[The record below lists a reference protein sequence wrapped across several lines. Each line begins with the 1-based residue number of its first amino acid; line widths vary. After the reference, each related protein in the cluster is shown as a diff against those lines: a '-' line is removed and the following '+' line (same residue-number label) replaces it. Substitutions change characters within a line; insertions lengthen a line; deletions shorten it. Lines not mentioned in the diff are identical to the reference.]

1 MKRNLVLL
9 FVGALMV
16 MACQQNQI
24 DVQQMEDDV
33 FYAAIEND
41 DQTRTTL
48 DENNNVMWSANDQ
61 LTIFKKSSINSKYQ
75 VASSSAGKTTGT
87 FTKVY
92 AGNDDEFT
100 AGGELDHNVAVYPY
114 QEQLAV
120 SRADDADLASRY
132 EIEGMVLPEEQE
144 YVANSFAEGAFP
156 MAAVSLNNEL
166 VFRNVCGGIK
176 FQLKGTQKV
185 TSIKIKGNDKEKL
198 AGNAVLT
205 VYADEDLKPALT
217 MASDAVKSVTLDC
230 GDGVQLTESSATE
243 FIIALPPVLF
253 SKGFTATV
261 TASDGQTYTV
271 QTDKANTVLRSSLL
285 VMPVFDLN
293 KGPES
298 GEDEDA
304 IYVEYLILSNDH
316 LNLYPGTSFTLG
328 VEMDPIEVTDPTL
341 TWVSD
346 DTSIVEV
353 DQNGKVTA
361 KADGNAII
369 TVMAVGG
376 VTAECEVRVREATA
390 VASVDYVD
398 EYGINHGRGIVI
410 GDFVYAPVNCGY
422 KAATADDDGYPYGKL
437 YQWGRR
443 YGQGYDGPFYV
454 DDYQEGTFS
463 DASYPEGEDLIEA
476 PVKPSWGS
484 SAAYEDSFFY
494 GKLDWS
500 DMQIDDMW
508 GHLGDKTA
516 KDPCPSG
523 WRVPSEYEFFIL
535 SNHSSWTSVDGQ
547 EGYWFTG
554 WYTYMDDINRIFL
567 PAGGYRNRGGNAAN
581 RNSIGRYWTRD
592 SKEEYAYY
600 FNIQSFQLSIRKDG
614 CRAEGYSVR
623 CVQE

>member
-9 FVGALMV
+9 FVGASMV

-176 FQLKGTQKV
+176 LQLKGTQKV
-185 TSIKIKGNDKEKL
+185 TSIKIQGNDKEKL

-230 GDGVQLTESSATE
+230 GDGVQLTESSATK

-253 SKGFTATV
+253 SKGFTAAV

-285 VMPVFDLN
+285 VMPSVKLGSPIGEDDEDEIAVGQVTLN
-293 KGPES
+293 KSSLVLAGNFEYTLIAKVSPI
-298 GEDEDA
+298 DA
-304 IYVEYLILSNDH
+304 TDQS
-316 LNLYPGTSFTLG
+316 
-328 VEMDPIEVTDPTL
+328 VTWASDNPAV
-341 TWVSD
+341 VS
-346 DTSIVEV
+346 VN
-353 DQNGKVTA
+353 QNGGIKTISSGTANVTA
-361 KADGNAII
+361 EA
-369 TVMAVGG
+369 GG
-376 VTAECEVRVREATA
+376 VTATCSITVIEQTAYATI
-390 VASVDYVD
+390 DYID
-398 EYGINHGRGIVI
+398 EYGVNHGKGIAI
-410 GDFVYAPVNCGY
+410 GDVVWAPVNCGY
-422 KAATADDDGYPYGKL
+422 KLPTDDNKGFQYGKL
-437 YQWGRR
+437 YQWGRK
-443 YGQGYDGPFYV
+443 YGQGHNNDELVPVFVEGPISVNNGQNEQYANTFFVLANGYDWAMPK
-454 DDYQEGTFS
+454 DDSLWNSGTEEN
-463 DASYPEGEDLIEA
+463 PI
-476 PVKPSWGS
+476 
-484 SAAYEDSFFY
+484 
-494 GKLDWS
+494 
-500 DMQIDDMW
+500 
-508 GHLGDKTA
+508 KTEY
-516 KDPCPSG
+516 DPCPEG
-523 WRVPSEYEFFIL
+523 WRVPTSTELFELGKKHNPKGLPEY
-535 SNHSSWTSVDGQ
+535 
-547 EGYWFTG
+547 FTG
-554 WYTYMDDINRIFL
+554 NYTYFDDIPNVMLPNNRFRW
-567 PAGGYRNRGGNAAN
+567 GSGEEYNN
-581 RNSIGRYWTRD
+581 GRYECYYWSSSVRD
-592 SKEEYAYY
+592 EDYVHSL
-600 FNIQSFQLSIRKDG
+600 NIGVSVYHGVSSRANG
-614 CRAEGYSVR
+614 CSVR

>member
-9 FVGALMV
+9 FVGASMV

-33 FYAAIEND
+33 FYAAIGND
-41 DQTRTTL
+41 DQTKTTL

-75 VASSSAGKTTGT
+75 VTSSSAGKTTGT

-114 QEQLAV
+114 QEQLTV

-132 EIEGMVLPEEQE
+132 EIEGMVLPEEQK

-166 VFRNVCGGIK
+166 VFRNVFGGIK
-176 FQLKGTQKV
+176 LQLKGAHKV
-185 TSIKIKGNDKEKL
+185 TSIKIQGNDTEKL

-285 VMPVFDLN
+285 VMPSVKLGSPIGEDDEDEIAVGQVTLN
-293 KGPES
+293 KSSLVLAGNFEYTLIAKVSPI
-298 GEDEDA
+298 DA
-304 IYVEYLILSNDH
+304 TDQS
-316 LNLYPGTSFTLG
+316 
-328 VEMDPIEVTDPTL
+328 VTWASDNPAV
-341 TWVSD
+341 VS
-346 DTSIVEV
+346 VN
-353 DQNGKVTA
+353 QNGGIKTISSGTANVTA
-361 KADGNAII
+361 EA
-369 TVMAVGG
+369 GG
-376 VTAECEVRVREATA
+376 VTATCSITVIEQTAYATI
-390 VASVDYVD
+390 DYID
-398 EYGINHGRGIVI
+398 EYGVNHGKGIAI
-410 GDFVYAPVNCGY
+410 GDVVWAPVNCGY
-422 KAATADDDGYPYGKL
+422 KLPTDDNKGFKYGKL
-437 YQWGRR
+437 YQWGRK
-443 YGQGYDGPFYV
+443 YGQGHNNDELVPVFVEGPISVKNGQNEQYANTFFVIANGYDWAMPK
-454 DDYQEGTFS
+454 DDSLWNSGTEEN
-463 DASYPEGEDLIEA
+463 PI
-476 PVKPSWGS
+476 
-484 SAAYEDSFFY
+484 
-494 GKLDWS
+494 
-500 DMQIDDMW
+500 
-508 GHLGDKTA
+508 KTEY
-516 KDPCPSG
+516 DPCPEG
-523 WRVPSEYEFFIL
+523 WRVPTSTELFEL
-535 SNHSSWTSVDGQ
+535 GKNHNPNGLTQ
-547 EGYWFTG
+547 YFTG
-554 WYTYMDDINRIFL
+554 NYTYLDDIPNVML
-567 PAGGYRNRGGNAAN
+567 PNNPFRYHDGEQYNYGRSECHYWSSSVRDEDHVHLLD
-581 RNSIGRYWTRD
+581 IGVGVYHTV
-592 SKEEYAYY
+592 
-600 FNIQSFQLSIRKDG
+600 SFRSQG
-614 CRAEGYSVR
+614 CSVR